1 MTPVMARTPGKGPK
15 YCWAIDTDKEMVAK
29 QLPPTAP
36 AGEYWQDKFDYSVM
50 VRGFPTACRP
60 ELCPGIEVPPEILFD
75 FVQMP
80 NLEIDDGRILLHGS
94 GKVLKLIKRTK
105 EVVVWQSLDSSHE
118 ACSCRSYTF
127 VDDGISSSLTL
138 IELWNYRHVLGGC
151 GCTKISSGN
160 CESFAQP
167 YSREVSPIASVDTLA
182 VSPLCNQ
189 SSRGELLGSSLVTD
203 SPSTSLDSD
212 MLSIP
217 ESSGDLHGKT
227 PDADDAVSPILNTV
241 ARRLLSEYRVRMPET
256 RLSEVVAGSRPMG
269 QGSSNENNV
278 NIQAPSNSFHGPEV
292 PTWIAAKF
300 SRKRSGADENNDG
313 SDENPTPSN
322 PKRPRG
328 NSSDRY
334 PKLLACP
341 FWKMDSRKHRG
352 CFRMKLDKVSR
363 VKQHLTRNHTPT
375 FYCERCLVIFPCEE
389 SHEKHVGGYEPE
401 QCRRGSVAQLDG
413 ISHRQHRELSKKSK
427 PNLAKSEQWFAIWDI
442 VFPHH
447 PRPSSAYVDPGL
459 SEDLCQFR
467 EYAQSRG
474 STMLVDELHANG
486 FVSVAQEETGLHLQ
500 RVIANGINMMVE
512 EWLSNRTLP
521 SHSTAFSGS
530 SSSGR
535 QRNHATFPTTQN
547 GTPMSS
553 FADSGV
559 GTGSQVTSSRSQL
572 GPSSEEVENEFQPE
586 VDPAGYEGGSISHSQ
601 DVDQSSTQDFDDNS
615 FAQMIHKMRDPV
627 IDDLLSDRPFEF
639 DWEQL

>member
-1 MTPVMARTPGKGPK
+1 MARTPGKGPK
-15 YCWAIDTDKEMVAK
+15 HCWVIDTDKEMVAK
-29 QLPPTAP
+29 PLHPTAP
-36 AGEYWQDKFDYSVM
+36 SGEYWQDKFDYSVM

-80 NLEIDDGRILLHGS
+80 NLEIDHGRILLHGS

-105 EVVVWQSLDSSHE
+105 DVVVWQSLNSSHE
-118 ACSCRSYTF
+118 ACSCRSHIS
-127 VDDGISSSLTL
+127 VDDGTSSSLTL
-138 IELWNYRHVLGGC
+138 IELWHYRHVLGGC
-151 GCTKISSGN
+151 GCTKISSDNRG
-160 CESFAQP
+160 SFAQP
-167 YSREVSPIASVDTLA
+167 CSEEVASIGSVDALV

-189 SSRGELLGSSLVTD
+189 SSRGEPPASSLVTD

-217 ESSGDLHGKT
+217 ESSGDLYGET
-227 PDADDAVSPILNTV
+227 LDADDTVSPILNTV
-241 ARRLLSEYRVRMPET
+241 ARRLLSEYRVGMPET
-256 RLSEVVAGSRPMG
+256 RSSEAVAGSRPMG

-278 NIQAPSNSFHGPEV
+278 NTQAPSNSFHGPEV
-292 PTWIAAKF
+292 PTCSAAKF
-300 SRKRSGADENNDG
+300 LRKRSGADENNDG
-313 SDENPTPSN
+313 SDENPTPPN

-328 NSSDRY
+328 DSSDKY

-352 CFRMKLDKVSR
+352 CFRMKLDKISR
-363 VKQHLTRNHTPT
+363 VKQHLARNHTPT
-375 FYCERCLVIFPCEE
+375 FYCERCFVIFPCEE
-389 SHEKHVGGYEPE
+389 SHERHVGGYEPE

-447 PRPSSAYVDPGL
+447 PRPSSAYVDPAL

-467 EYAQSRG
+467 EYVQSRG

-486 FVSVAQEETGLHLQ
+486 FVSVSQEETGLHLQ
-500 RVIANGINMMVE
+500 RVIANGINMMFE
-512 EWLSNRTLP
+512 EWLSNHSSP

-535 QRNHATFPTTQN
+535 HRNHATFPATQN
-547 GTPMSS
+547 GTPVSS

-559 GTGSQVTSSRSQL
+559 GIGSQVTSSRSQL
-572 GPSSEEVENEFQPE
+572 GPSSEEVENESQAE
-586 VDPAGYEGGSISHSQ
+586 VDPASCEGRAISHLQ
-601 DVDQSSTQDFDDNS
+601 DGDQSSTQVFDDT
-615 FAQMIHKMRDPV
+615 FAQMIHNMGDPV
-627 IDDLLSDRPFEF
+627 IDDLLNDRPFDF